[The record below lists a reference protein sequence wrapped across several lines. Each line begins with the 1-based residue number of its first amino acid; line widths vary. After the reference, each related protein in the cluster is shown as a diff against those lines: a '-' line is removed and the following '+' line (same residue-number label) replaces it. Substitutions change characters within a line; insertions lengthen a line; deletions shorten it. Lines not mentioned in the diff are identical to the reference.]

1 MKTKSKKESNKN
13 LKNLISAVGYF
24 NDSHNNRTDSKQNS
38 GRMIR
43 QNKMNHG
50 KKTRNN
56 ITKARKR
63 PILPDFIKSKLIQYH
78 TITNECYKEFSP
90 SQELVDA
97 FFYQI
102 DSHYFNNIK
111 EWFEGLGRN
120 SLIFLGAGILF
131 VVLIIFFSVY
141 MRKKKKKKE
150 SKLKKK
156 KKRIENKI
164 KKKKGISTKLDLLY
178 SELKDKKETTVS
190 DFSEKLGISK
200 DKGLDRKSVV

>member
-1 MKTKSKKESNKN
+1 MKKGVKA
-13 LKNLISAVGYF
+13 LIVFFVIVIVAGIVL
-24 NDSHNNRTDSKQNS
+24 
-38 GRMIR
+38 I
-43 QNKMNHG
+43 
-50 KKTRNN
+50 
-56 ITKARKR
+56 
-63 PILPDFIKSKLIQYH
+63 LIQDPLV
-78 TITNECYKEFSP
+78 IKDFFS
-90 SQELVDA
+90 
-97 FFYQI
+97 QI
-102 DSHYFNNIK
+102 NFNNIK